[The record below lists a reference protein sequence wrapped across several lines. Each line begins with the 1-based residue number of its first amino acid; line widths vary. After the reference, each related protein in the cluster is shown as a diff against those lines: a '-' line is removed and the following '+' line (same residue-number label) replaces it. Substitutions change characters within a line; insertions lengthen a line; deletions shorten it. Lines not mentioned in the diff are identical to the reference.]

1 MAAKKKDPE
10 TGLYGYPVTTFQGPG
25 GKTDV
30 VQVTSAVMEH
40 NLRAAGYA
48 PAKGETA
55 PTEEE
60 EKAEAADKAPDTPAQ
75 TTTQTTR

>member
-1 MAAKKKDPE
+1 MATKKKDPE
-10 TGLYGYPVTTFQGPG
+10 TGLHGYPVTRFQGPG
-25 GKTDV
+25 GKHDYVDV
-30 VQVTSAVMEH
+30 SNAVQEH
-40 NLRAAGYA
+40 NLRAAGYV

-60 EKAEAADKAPDTPAQ
+60 KAEAAEKAPETPAQ

>member
-60 EKAEAADKAPDTPAQ
+60 KAEAADKAPETPAQ